1 MTSIFFVIAG
11 VMLAAA
17 LALVLRPL
25 LRGAGSGHA
34 AQRKL
39 DALDRALSDGVIDEA
54 EFGRKRKA
62 MLAEAAS
69 APPARAPLAPV
80 LGLSLLLPL
89 GAVLVYGAV
98 GTPEALDPAALVA
111 ESSGDPAHGGGQTG
125 GLQMDQAIAGLE
137 QRLRNEP
144 ENADGWLLLGRAYK
158 ATERFAEARD
168 ALERAFDLQPNNP
181 DIVVEYAESI
191 ALVDPDRNIAG
202 ESRALL
208 DQVIIDQPQHQR
220 ALWLLGIADAQVGD
234 YTAALARW
242 ETLLP
247 LLEPGSEVIEQ
258 VQAQIA
264 EARTRAGMP
273 PAPGSAP
280 VAAAPAAGDP
290 APAPATPVAA
300 AASGPSI
307 TIEIDIT
314 PELAARL
321 APTDVLYVFAR
332 PADGSRM
339 PLAMQRLPGAKFP
352 LTLTLDDSMGMMPQ
366 LKLSSADSVI
376 VGARVSKSGVA
387 NPQSGDL
394 EVLSAPL
401 SPKAQ
406 RDPLKLVINSVVP

>member
-1 MTSIFFVIAG
+1 VTPIFFVIAG
-11 VMLAAA
+11 MMLAAA

-25 LRGAGSGHA
+25 LRGAGSGST
-34 AQRKL
+34 AQRRF
-39 DALDRALSDGVIDEA
+39 DALDRALADGVVDEA

-62 MLAEAAS
+62 MLAEAGTAPAS
-69 APPARAPLAPV
+69 RAPLLSV

-89 GAVLVYGAV
+89 GAVLVYLTV
-98 GTPEALDPAALVA
+98 GTPEALDPARLVA
-111 ESSGDPAHGGGQTG
+111 ESAGDPTHGGGQSG
-125 GLQMDQAIAGLE
+125 GVQMNEAIAGLE
-137 QRLRNEP
+137 QRLRSEP
-144 ENADGWLLLGRAYK
+144 DNVDGWLLLGRAYK
-158 ATERFAEARD
+158 STERFAEAQT
-168 ALERAFDLQPNNP
+168 ALRRAFDLAPNNP
-181 DIVVEYAESI
+181 DVVVEYAEAI
-191 ALVDPDRNIAG
+191 ALVDPDRNIVG

-220 ALWLLGIADAQVGD
+220 ALWLLGIADAQVEN
-234 YTAALARW
+234 YTAALSRW
-242 ETLLP
+242 EALLP
-247 LLEPGSEVIEQ
+247 LLEPGSEVIAQ

-264 EARTRAGMP
+264 EARTRAGLP
-273 PAPGSAP
+273 PAPASAP
-280 VAAAPAAGDP
+280 VAAAPASSA
-290 APAPATPVAA
+290 APAA
-300 AASGPSI
+300 AAVSGPAI

-366 LKLSSADSVI
+366 LKLSNADSVI

-406 RDPLKLVINSVVP
+406 RDTLKLVINSVVP